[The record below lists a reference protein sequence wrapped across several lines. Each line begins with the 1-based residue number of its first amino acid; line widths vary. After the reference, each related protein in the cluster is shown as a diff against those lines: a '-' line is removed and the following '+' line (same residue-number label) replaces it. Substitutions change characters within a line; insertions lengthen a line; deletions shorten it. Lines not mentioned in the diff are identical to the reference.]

1 MKHLKRFNES
11 VISES
16 TIEDYIRK
24 EFPSTWFDSELEER
38 VFDYISSDEAE
49 DYDDDPV
56 KAYKNLSTGGAVEHD
71 LIESMTND
79 VCHHFGITK
88 ETKFGERNITDI
100 IHDHLMDTCTWKD
113 NYVFNRR
120 NITDIIHDHL
130 MDTCTW
136 KDNYVFNRR
145 STEPYK
151 SHFGFGYS
159 DLINKWNDID
169 TDSNGNKL

>member
-120 NITDIIHDHL
+120 
-130 MDTCTW
+130 
-136 KDNYVFNRR
+136 

>member
-56 KAYKNLSTGGAVEHD
+56 KAYKNLSTGGAVEYD

-120 NITDIIHDHL
+120 
-130 MDTCTW
+130 
-136 KDNYVFNRR
+136 

-159 DLINKWNDID
+159 DLIKKWNDID

>member
-11 VISES
+11 ETTEAS
-16 TIEDYIRK
+16 IEEYVKK
-24 EFPSTWFDSELEER
+24 EFPSTWFDSELGER
-38 VFDYISSDEAE
+38 VDDYISSEEAE

-56 KAYKNLSTGGAVEHD
+56 EAYKNLSTGGAVEYD

-88 ETKFGERNITDI
+88 ETKFGE
-100 IHDHLMDTCTWKD
+100 
-113 NYVFNRR
+113 R